1 MTKTGFRFK
10 VGQKVWVR
18 DRREARG
25 GYRIVEATV
34 ADHHYHP
41 GRHPWYPNGEGY
53 DLDGDLWWSCYPGL
67 RVFATRA
74 DAIAGRL
81 PKTAAEA
88 EVLAFALR
96 KQIRKELKLK

>member
-1 MTKTGFRFK
+1 MTKDGFRFT

-18 DRREARG
+18 DRRAARG
-25 GYRIVEATV
+25 GFRIVEATV
-34 ADHHYHP
+34 VGHHYHP

-53 DLDGDLWWSCYPGL
+53 DLKGNLYWTCYPGL

-74 DAIAGRL
+74 KAVAGRL
-81 PKTAAEA
+81 PQTADEA
-88 EVLAFALR
+88 EVLAFAMR